1 MVAQHGW
8 CWPGTSQNC
17 LSARGRAACYILPHV
32 NYSRRDLHLLLP
44 AAFAAINAAT
54 NAAAQNAP
62 LTSNAYKFEDLAVH
76 ASGQNRSRP
85 ILQGETH
92 TGLPIELHMT
102 ELAPGQAPHPPHR
115 HLHEEMV
122 MVQEGTLEVTIAGR
136 AATLGPG
143 SSAFVASNDHHGW
156 RNVGTTRALYFVLA
170 LGRDSA

>member
-1 MVAQHGW
+1 MAAYISLWWHSEVGEGPPQR
-8 CWPGTSQNC
+8 S
-17 LSARGRAACYILPHV
+17 GRARAPAILPLV
-32 NYSRRDLHLLLP
+32 NYSRRDLKLLFP
-44 AAFAAINAAT
+44 AALAAV
-54 NAAAQNAP
+54 NAAAQNTP
-62 LTSNAYKFEDLAVH
+62 LSSNTYKFEDLAVH
-76 ASGQNRSRP
+76 PSGPNRSRS
-85 ILQGETH
+85 ILQGQTH

-115 HLHEEMV
+115 HVHEEMV

-170 LGRDSA
+170 LGRDNA

>member
-1 MVAQHGW
+1 
-8 CWPGTSQNC
+8 
-17 LSARGRAACYILPHV
+17 V
-32 NYSRRDLHLLLP
+32 NYSRRDLNLLFP
-44 AAFAAINAAT
+44 AALAAM
-54 NAAAQNAP
+54 NAAAQSTAQNTP
-62 LTSNAYKFEDLAVH
+62 LTSNTYKFEDLAVH
-76 ASGQNRSRP
+76 PSGQNRSRP

-115 HLHEEMV
+115 HVHEEMV